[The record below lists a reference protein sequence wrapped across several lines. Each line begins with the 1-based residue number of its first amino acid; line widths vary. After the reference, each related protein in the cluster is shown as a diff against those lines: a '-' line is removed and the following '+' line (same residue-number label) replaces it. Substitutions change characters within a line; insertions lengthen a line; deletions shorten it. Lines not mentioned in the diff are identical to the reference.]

1 MRALELLVQTVPHV
15 WKTNNDYGLSTDVVI
30 SQDHANLW
38 PDEGNLLAL
47 PGMNVVD
54 EVDVKGRVL
63 EPQEPQD
70 SDSDSGALGNDGD
83 DGGPAPLQTVQP
95 PDVEFEGSLYVGGRM
110 SSCYANAS
118 AALHQ
123 LKKTADRL
131 RVNGNAANGNEGDNV
146 TSSDGIL
153 SPGGTTATYH
163 QENVLPTGDFVNMD
177 TTLYSWSLAF
187 PTIFPP
193 CYVDKKWVILG
204 DYTGWHTTH
213 NRFVK
218 NSEWYQW
225 LAWRSD
231 GRPMRHPTFCL
242 MLYSHKRRT
251 ALQGQGRVALHTNNI
266 NTTITA
272 EEFLSEWDNG
282 DLQHKLKEG

>member
-1 MRALELLVQTVPHV
+1 
-15 WKTNNDYGLSTDVVI
+15 
-30 SQDHANLW
+30 
-38 PDEGNLLAL
+38 
-47 PGMNVVD
+47 MNFVD

-177 TTLYSWSLAF
+177 TTPYS
-187 PTIFPP
+187 
-193 CYVDKKWVILG
+193 
-204 DYTGWHTTH
+204 
-213 NRFVK
+213 
-218 NSEWYQW
+218 
-225 LAWRSD
+225 
-231 GRPMRHPTFCL
+231 
-242 MLYSHKRRT
+242 
-251 ALQGQGRVALHTNNI
+251 
-266 NTTITA
+266 
-272 EEFLSEWDNG
+272 
-282 DLQHKLKEG
+282 